1 MAKTDF
7 KTIDEYQ
14 TTFPVEIQERMQQI
28 RKIVHETVPGVE
40 EVISYQIPTF
50 KIGKFFLIYYS
61 AYSNHISL
69 SSPWSD
75 ELLKEFSDD
84 LKGYKVSKSA
94 IQLPND
100 QPLPTDLIRRIVLF
114 RKGEYVHPDKA

>member
-40 EVISYQIPTF
+40 EVISYQIPAF

-75 ELLKEFSDD
+75 ALLKEFSDD
-84 LKGYKVSKSA
+84 LKGYKVSKLA

>member
-40 EVISYQIPTF
+40 EVISYQIPAF